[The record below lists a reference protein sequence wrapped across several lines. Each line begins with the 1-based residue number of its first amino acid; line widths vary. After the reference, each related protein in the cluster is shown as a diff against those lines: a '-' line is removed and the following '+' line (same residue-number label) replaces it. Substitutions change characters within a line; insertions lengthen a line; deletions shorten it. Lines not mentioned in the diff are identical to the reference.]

1 MATVTPVLRASK
13 KDKRGRCPIWL
24 RISDRDRTQF
34 VSLGVKVLPSQWNKR
49 QARVRKGHPNADLIN
64 KLISKKLVEAET
76 EILRLKIEDTYAT
89 ASEIKKVITREG
101 DVERPAGRRRA
112 AERRGVEA

>member
-1 MATVTPVLRASK
+1 MPILRPSK

-34 VSLGVKVLPSQWNKR
+34 ASLGVKVLPSQWNKR

-64 KLISKKLVEAET
+64 KLISKKLAET
-76 EILRLKIEDTYAT
+76 ESTTVEFTTVHFGGSL
-89 ASEIKKVITREG
+89 SE
-101 DVERPAGRRRA
+101 GR
-112 AERRGVEA
+112 